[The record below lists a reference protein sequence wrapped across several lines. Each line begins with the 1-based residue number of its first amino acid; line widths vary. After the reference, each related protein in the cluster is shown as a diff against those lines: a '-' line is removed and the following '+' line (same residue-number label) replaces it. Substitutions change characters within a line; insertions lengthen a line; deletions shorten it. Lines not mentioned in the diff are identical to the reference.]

1 MVQRHQFFGAQPFLL
16 SSSHI
21 TRDVNFEILLTIIFR
36 STFCIIMIPY
46 KHIHVNIHDYNESAI
61 TSVNYLRGIFCLNL
75 IQYH

>member
-1 MVQRHQFFGAQPFLL
+1 MVQRHQLSGAQPFLL

-21 TRDVNFEILLTIIFR
+21 MRDASFEILLTIIFR

-46 KHIHVNIHDYNESAI
+46 KHIHVNIHDYNESVI
-61 TSVNYLRGIFCLNL
+61 TSLNYVRGIFGLNL